1 MDEFKITKETQI
13 HEILEHMPEKAQ
25 ILLDVG
31 MHCLECP
38 VSAYETLEEACAVHY
53 VDVDEVVEALNKKE
67 D

>member
-1 MDEFKITKETQI
+1 MEEEFKVTKETQI
-13 HEILEHMPEKAQ
+13 HEILEH
-25 ILLDVG
+25 
-31 MHCLECP
+31 LECP